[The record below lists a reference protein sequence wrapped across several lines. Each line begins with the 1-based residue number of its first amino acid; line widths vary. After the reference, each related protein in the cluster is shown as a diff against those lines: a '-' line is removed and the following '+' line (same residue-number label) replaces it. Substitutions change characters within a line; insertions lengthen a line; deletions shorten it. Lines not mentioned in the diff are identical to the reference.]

1 MFNEFVKIKQN
12 YVKLKYNKNSLQLTS
27 QLSFRLKYK
36 LLDKTTKG

>member
-1 MFNEFVKIKQN
+1 MFIELVKIKQG
-12 YVKLKYNKNSLQLTS
+12 YLKLEYKRNSLQLIS